1 MTSLFDASRAM
12 MVASRRPTRNIA
24 EEDDEKGNSIT
35 DKTLQSE
42 ACDSKTNDNMD
53 LERLSNSTF
62 NLMFN
67 EITEKQ
73 EREDALKR
81 VKNQW
86 IIGSEVEVYSFSQ
99 KGWVRAEI
107 VRIFSDKEGEWL
119 AVKYLNN
126 KIKEI
131 QRYNKYIRPIAHGSE
146 DHEIEAQATMDYD
159 EDSLSEAHRSMF
171 DLKRNQNF
179 VIQDEDMEDAVNW
192 DEILSAISTG
202 NIQLIK
208 TLITSNSID
217 INAQHPGTGKT
228 LLIYSVI
235 IGNYDLV
242 AVLCN
247 FGSNVY
253 VKDNDGSDA
262 LHYAIKYGQYRI
274 TELLY
279 YRQLSGAFGKDLK
292 DIATKLYQKKRESK
306 LLKAFKHEDAW
317 DEDNQLLHH
326 LITKF
331 IIKAIQNRE
340 VFGKDM
346 LFYAWHFVTNDE
358 KTKNNPLESDL
369 FKTMM
374 TTYTEILC
382 NTEDKAG
389 WKWLRKYFV
398 DSLIWYLPHPKS
410 TTQKHQEDEEDD
422 MDDNDDLEFILQNTL
437 FYELLVRV
445 RKESK
450 RQSDLLLKRK
460 IWNIKQEKA
469 KHWKQLTEYNVVT
482 EHSANARQDLCGCI
496 QPKYTEDDLNE
507 DLYPP
512 SIHFNAK
519 EHYDKNIYLN
529 ELMFRANVLDATFQ
543 KDIRKLSKQICNE
556 TNGKINAR
564 YRAGPVKTLKRSL
577 LKVDNDYIQ
586 AMYPTSAKIVDI
598 NRCALQF
605 TDIETMMKFIV
616 IFEKKIKNQN
626 AHSIKKIIRCKNGW
640 SVYNQYHPQ
649 YTDIKLN
656 VLIQSPYDEQ
666 QMIVGEV
673 QFLLDLMSKFKRIA
687 HRLYGVERLYEMVYN
702 YNKLV
707 SHVQSFKDNHGTNA
721 TLIDLAKHDD
731 IYYFKLFWNTI
742 QTTPHTLIGSQKPS
756 KNVWDTSLFH
766 IIYKNGNINTYLKNE
781 YSDLYRTTIA
791 KYIKT
796 YVAKYGFISTSSS
809 EDELGFLD
817 SISSNCNAIDNKDMM
832 VTRCMKQLFGS
843 FEHNPK
849 QWRKMITIEDK
860 DKRNIIH
867 AICRS
872 EIRYKQAIKQVL
884 NTSLMSY
891 KQIFKICTM
900 RQWNKRPFDNQF
912 LDVAM
917 ELLRYVQNDKLL
929 LMKLLKGP
937 GAPFHAI
944 CKSQDRLSNRALW
957 LILKNP
963 LISDRDFLDLFHCRN
978 KDRQTALYFA
988 VNEGYYRN
996 VQFILHHFGD
1006 NKPHIK
1012 NWLRSAKQDVLFG
1025 ADDECMV
1032 QILRYFKN
1040 DRRMLFKLL
1049 THQKKESG
1057 WSRKCYTR
1065 VFDEICREK
1074 RIKSL
1079 KCILHEC
1086 PTINHKDVLNLL
1098 CDTKYLQDKSPM
1110 FDSSD
1115 GIFPTGLEI
1124 IKYFKNDRIPFFKL
1138 LSCAVSDDMNIFMAI
1153 CESVD
1158 EDNVEQN
1165 LTALRLIFE
1174 ESALTEYDIYQL
1186 MLFKN
1191 KEYKT
1196 ALFYA
1201 LESWFKNIVHVFF
1214 DAIPPKYL
1222 VKLLR
1227 QKTEKED
1234 KICAMVCGKKQHILR
1249 VLDAVIAAD
1258 DTVLGKKLISK
1269 KDDLDSDVKE
1279 AVETYQVYCDMKEMH
1294 TMIIQK
1300 CKHFVKMVEEKS
1312 KDVAEEKREEFK
1324 QLISAQIANLKK
1336 HGDKLHR
1343 VLFTGGC
1350 FLGQHQA
1357 VQDIAAIRDDE
1368 VRDEMLMLIQLELQS
1383 DIMKS
1388 VLCRPEKN
1396 TTILQL
1402 FFDYAK
1408 RSDAIDECMRTAL
1421 PSAVFEAQHHHL
1433 IYIMEQFKD
1442 DSNLLYKL
1450 MSQTNKDKKQLFDC
1464 ICESKK
1470 DDKHRTVRTLLKHM
1484 KARHVFKLLR
1494 YRFKI
1499 KDYDP
1504 DDNRVYYNEMS
1515 FRNALIHGLGGDI
1528 IEWARYDRKLLLKL
1542 LRIINDEAIEAN
1554 AKNCDFTPLMLICTG
1569 YFEDRDESKFKD
1581 NETIKTILNDSA
1593 LNHRDKMEVISCK
1606 FEHDNGTVLH
1616 TACQFGKTSI
1626 NAVEIVNYFA
1636 TDVPMLIK
1644 LLSMKTKSDGDTCLI
1659 KAVKHGKL
1667 RFIQAVFRSIN
1678 DNAVMLRL
1686 LSMQNKKFETA
1697 FDVARQMTTEWHSRR
1712 WRRNHNDAFK
1722 YEIEELIEACFDYLK
1737 FDQLLDS
1744 NRVGASLNMS
1754 SFEEYATNPWMTCCQ
1769 FGKRKTIRKVL
1780 DCIHSIDCDQNNNEQ
1795 LKELLVKNCDIETGN
1810 NGLMIALQNGSND
1823 IVSEIFADVANV
1835 ELKVQLLSTKNL
1847 KGENMITLLC
1857 KDDNNL
1863 DFVLKLLDN
1872 MNTLNC
1878 DKQTLYTLV
1887 TDACRGHKSCLES
1900 VIYEAVCTKYNNSQ
1914 YL

>member
-1 MTSLFDASRAM
+1 MASLFDASRAM

-24 EEDDEKGNSIT
+24 EEDDEKENSTT
-35 DKTLQSE
+35 DKTTKSD
-42 ACDSKTNDNMD
+42 AYDSKTNDNMD

-73 EREDALKR
+73 EQEDAIKR
-81 VKNQW
+81 VKNAW
-86 IIGSEVEVYSFSQ
+86 IIGSEVEIYSFSQ
-99 KGWVRAEI
+99 RGWVHAEI

-119 AVKYLNN
+119 SVKYLNN

-131 QRYNKYIRPIAHGSE
+131 QRYNKYIRPMIDNESKQ
-146 DHEIEAQATMDYD
+146 IEAQGTMDYD

-192 DEILSAISTG
+192 DQILSAISTG

-279 YRQLSGAFGKDLK
+279 YRQLSGALGKDLK
-292 DIATKLYQKKRESK
+292 GISTKLYQKKRESK
-306 LLKAFKHEDAW
+306 LLKTFIHKDCY

-326 LITKF
+326 LITEF
-331 IIKAIQNRE
+331 IIKAIQKRD

-346 LFYAWHFVTNDE
+346 LFYAWYFVTNDE
-358 KTKNNPLESDL
+358 KTKKNPLESDL

-673 QFLLDLMSKFKRIA
+673 QFLLDLMSSFKRKA
-687 HRLYGVERLYEMVYN
+687 HKLYGVERLYEMVYN

-832 VTRCMKQLFGS
+832 VTKCMKHLFGS

-860 DKRNIIH
+860 DERNIIH
-867 AICRS
+867 GICRS
-872 EIRYKQAIKQVL
+872 ENRYKEAIKQVF
-884 NTSLMSY
+884 NTSMMSY
-891 KQIFKICTM
+891 KQIVEICTM
-900 RQWNKRPFDNQF
+900 RQWKQRPFDNRY

-917 ELLRYVQNDKLL
+917 ELLRYVQNDKFLL
-929 LMKLLKGP
+929 LQLLKGP
-937 GAPFHAI
+937 GAPLHAL
-944 CKSQDRLSNRALW
+944 CKSDDRLSTRALW
-957 LILKNP
+957 LILNNP
-963 LISDRDFLDLFHCRN
+963 LLSEKDFLDLFECRN
-978 KDRQTALYFA
+978 GEFQTALYFT
-988 VNEGYYRN
+988 VKKGCYRN
-996 VQFILHHFGD
+996 VQFILHHLGD
-1006 NKPHIK
+1006 NKQNIK
-1012 NWLRSAKQDVLFG
+1012 LWLRAKKEDVLFD
-1025 ADDECMV
+1025 ADDECIL

-1040 DRRMLFKLL
+1040 DRGMLFQLL
-1049 THQKKESG
+1049 TQQKKQDG
-1057 WSRKCYTR
+1057 WSRTYYTR
-1065 VFDEICREK
+1065 VFDEICRDK
-1074 RIKSL
+1074 KIKTL
-1079 KCILHEC
+1079 KFILYDC
-1086 PTINHKDVLNLL
+1086 PSINHKDVLKLL
-1098 CDTKYLQDKSPM
+1098 CEPRYLPEKSPM
-1110 FDSSD
+1110 FDTSD
-1115 GIFPTGLEI
+1115 GILSTGLEI

-1138 LSCAVSDDMNIFMAI
+1138 LSCLITDGYNVFMAI

-1158 EDNVEQN
+1158 DAN
-1165 LTALRLIFE
+1165 LEYNIAALKLIFE
-1174 ESALTEYDIYQL
+1174 ESALTDYDIYKL
-1186 MLFKN
+1186 LLFKN

-1196 ALFYA
+1196 TLFYA
-1201 LESWFKNIVHVFF
+1201 LGCYYKTVAHMFF
-1214 DAIPPKYL
+1214 DSIPSRYL
-1222 VKLLR
+1222 IKLLS
-1227 QKTEKED
+1227 QETEKED
-1234 KICAMVCGKKQHILR
+1234 QFCAMECRKKQHMLRILD
-1249 VLDAVIAAD
+1249 VVIAEGNTA
-1258 DTVLGKKLISK
+1258 LGS
-1269 KDDLDSDVKE
+1269 
-1279 AVETYQVYCDMKEMH
+1279 
-1294 TMIIQK
+1294 
-1300 CKHFVKMVEEKS
+1300 
-1312 KDVAEEKREEFK
+1312 
-1324 QLISAQIANLKK
+1324 
-1336 HGDKLHR
+1336 
-1343 VLFTGGC
+1343 
-1350 FLGQHQA
+1350 
-1357 VQDIAAIRDDE
+1357 
-1368 VRDEMLMLIQLELQS
+1368 ELQS
-1383 DIMKS
+1383 NKEALRGDVKKCVEMYETYCKAKKVRKIAIFKKQQMQEMMAAKMMADLFGGTSNDGTEILDFYQLFAALDKDRDTMDMALFISACYLGQYEAIEELWTSSDSDERNQFLACLMDADTMKS
-1388 VLCRPEKN
+1388 VLCRNEKN
-1396 TTILQL
+1396 EMILQL
-1402 FFDYAK
+1402 LFDHAREPFQIRAFSK
-1408 RSDAIDECMRTAL
+1408 SVL
-1421 PSAVFEAQHHHL
+1421 FEALDHHL
-1433 IYIMEQFKD
+1433 VYIIEHFKHN
-1442 DSNLLYKL
+1442 SNVLYKW
-1450 MSQTNKDKKQLFDC
+1450 MTNTSDNRDAKPLFVCMCESRSKDKQFIKPKT
-1464 ICESKK
+1464 I
-1470 DDKHRTVRTLLKHM
+1470 RTLLKHM
-1484 KARHVFKLLR
+1484 KTPWAVKLLR
-1494 YRFKI
+1494 STFKI
-1499 KDYDP
+1499 DDYDP
-1504 DDNRVYYNEMS
+1504 NYDSVEYNEIL
-1515 FRNALIHGLGGDI
+1515 FRHALIYGAGGDI
-1528 IEWARYDRKLLLKL
+1528 IEWAKYDRKLLLKL
-1542 LRIINDEAIEAN
+1542 LRIINTEAIEVNAN
-1554 AKNCDFTPLMLICTG
+1554 YCDLTPLMIICQG
-1569 YFEDRDESKFKD
+1569 YFEDKDESRFED

-1593 LNHRDKMEVISCK
+1593 LSHRDKIELISCN
-1606 FEHDNGTVLH
+1606 FERDSGTVLH
-1616 TACQFGKTSI
+1616 TACQWGKSST

-1636 TDVPMLIK
+1636 KDQRTLIK
-1644 LLSMKTKSDGDTCLI
+1644 LLSMKVKSDGDTCLM
-1659 KAVKHGKL
+1659 KAVKGGKL
-1667 RFIQAVFRSIN
+1667 PVIQAVFRSID
-1678 DNAVMLRL
+1678 DNAAMLRL
-1686 LSMQNKKFETA
+1686 LSIQNKKFEA
-1697 FDVARQMTTEWHSRR
+1697 VFDIARQMSTGAGSGRR
-1712 WRRNHNDAFK
+1712 WRRKHNCEFK
-1722 YEIEELIEACFDYLK
+1722 YEIEELIESCLDYLK

-1744 NRVGASLNMS
+1744 NRVSLNMS

-1769 FGKRKTIRKVL
+1769 FGKSKTIRKVL
-1780 DCIHSIDCDQNNNEQ
+1780 DCVHSIDCDQNNNEQ
-1795 LKELLVKNCDIETGN
+1795 LKELLVKNYDMETGN
-1810 NGLMIALQNGSND
+1810 NGLMIALQNGYHE

-1887 TDACRGHKSCLES
+1887 TDSCRGHKSCLES